1 MSIHRKPS
9 NADGHSEG
17 QTRTARETIP
27 SKKGDQL
34 LPMRLERG
42 QIGGPKT
49 KSLGEHG
56 GEQCS
61 ARQAMQKDIRLSRE
75 LYLLWS

>member
-1 MSIHRKPS
+1 VSIHRKPS

-27 SKKGDQL
+27 WEKRRPTAPNAASSGV
-34 LPMRLERG
+34 
-42 QIGGPKT
+42 
-49 KSLGEHG
+49 KSEAEDKIPGENG

-61 ARQAMQKDIRLSRE
+61 ARQAMQKNIRLSHE